1 MCSINRAYQIV
12 SDKSVEPASE
22 FVLLLDDVVADGPAT
37 GVLWFGPLESDGLVV
52 EVHDTR
58 LTRSSGRF

>member
-1 MCSINRAYQIV
+1 
-12 SDKSVEPASE
+12 
-22 FVLLLDDVVADGPAT
+22 VADGSAA
-37 GVLWFGPLESDGLVV
+37 GVLWFAPLESDGLVV